1 MLFLPRLP
9 VLPYFSLVRVWSIL
23 KANSALGGKHTM
35 SHRGLTIKHWPEEER
50 PRERLLNLG
59 PTQLTDAELLAIV
72 LRTGHLGVSALD
84 LARTLIKAQ
93 GGLRAVLE
101 APVATLCAQPG
112 LGPAKYAQL
121 QASMELA
128 RRHFKE
134 TLSRGEPL
142 TSPQLTRDYLRAA
155 LRDRTHEVFCALMLD
170 TRHRVISFE
179 ELFNGT
185 IDSAQVHP
193 RVVVERALGRRAAAL
208 IVAHNHPSGVA
219 EPSQADLAI
228 TRRLTDALALVEIR
242 LLDHF
247 IVGDSEVVSLAERG
261 LV

>member
-1 MLFLPRLP
+1 MTH
-9 VLPYFSLVRVWSIL
+9 S
-23 KANSALGGKHTM
+23 
-35 SHRGLTIKHWPEEER
+35 GLTIKHWPEQER
-50 PRERLLNLG
+50 PRERLLQLG

-72 LRTGHLGVSALD
+72 LRTGHQGVSALD
-84 LARTLIKAQ
+84 LARKLIQ
-93 GGLRAVLE
+93 SHGGLRAVLE
-101 APVATLCAQPG
+101 APLGIIRTQPG

-134 TLSRGEPL
+134 TLARSAPL
-142 TSPQLTRDYLRAA
+142 TNPEVTRDYLRAA
-155 LRDRTHEVFCALMLD
+155 LRDRPHEVFCALMLD

-208 IVAHNHPSGVA
+208 IIAHNHPSGVA
-219 EPSQADLAI
+219 EPSQADLCI
-228 TRRLTDALALVEIR
+228 TKRLADALALVEIR

-247 IVGDSEVVSLAERG
+247 IVGDSEVISLAERG

>member
-1 MLFLPRLP
+1 MT
-9 VLPYFSLVRVWSIL
+9 
-23 KANSALGGKHTM
+23 GH
-35 SHRGLTIKHWPEEER
+35 HLTIKDWPEAER
-50 PRERLLNLG
+50 PRERLLQLG
-59 PTQLTDAELLAIV
+59 PNQLTDAELLAIV

-84 LARTLIKAQ
+84 LARSLLQ
-93 GGLRAVLE
+93 HHGGLRSVLE
-101 APVATLCAQPG
+101 APVDVLCAMPG
-112 LGPAKYAQL
+112 LGPTKYAQL

-134 TLSRGEPL
+134 TLSRGHPL
-142 TSPQLTRDYLRAA
+142 SSPDVTRDYLRAA

-185 IDSAQVHP
+185 IDAAQVHP

-208 IVAHNHPSGVA
+208 IVVHNHPSGVA
-219 EPSQADLAI
+219 EPSRADLAI
-228 TRRLTDALALVEIR
+228 TKRLADALALVEIR

-247 IVGDSEVVSLAERG
+247 IVGDNEVISLAERG

>member
-1 MLFLPRLP
+1 
-9 VLPYFSLVRVWSIL
+9 
-23 KANSALGGKHTM
+23 M
-35 SHRGLTIKHWPEEER
+35 SQRGLTIKHWPEQER
-50 PRERLLNLG
+50 PRERLLALG
-59 PTQLTDAELLAIV
+59 PGQLTDAELLAIV
-72 LRTGHLGVSALD
+72 LRTGHLGASALD
-84 LARTLIKAQ
+84 LARSLIQHQ
-93 GGLRAVLE
+93 GGLRAVIE
-101 APVATLCAQPG
+101 APLSIVSDHPG

-134 TLSRGEPL
+134 TLTRGEPL
-142 TSPQLTRDYLRAA
+142 TSPQITRDYLRAA
-155 LRDRTHEVFCALMLD
+155 LRDRHNEVFCALMLD

-219 EPSQADLAI
+219 EPSQADLSI
-228 TRRLTDALALVEIR
+228 TRRLSEALALVEIR